1 MYHASSTCCK
11 IGGCKYFWSQKTF
24 IVPERLLSVIYERLN
39 HHITSWCLL
48 ATCPIFGMFVVGAP
62 LFLLISFQIRAKT
75 NNISLLTMIF
85 LHEIFPW
92 FLSSHCLLC
101 CIHVE
106 KKAGGT
112 CTIHCNPAPETF
124 SLRFPVWLGAYQK
137 ILSHQLLGSGIAC
150 FKVLTVQNCMHG
162 DLHVYFWLTS
172 YHTIFPWW
180 LSIST
185 TFW

>member
-1 MYHASSTCCK
+1 MHIHIHKYVYICMYHASSTCCK

-106 KKAGGT
+106 KRLVGL
-112 CTIHCNPAPETF
+112 APSTAI
-124 SLRFPVWLGAYQK
+124 LRQK
-137 ILSHQLLGSGIAC
+137 LSAFGFQFGWGPIRK
-150 FKVLTVQNCMHG
+150 F
-162 DLHVYFWLTS
+162 
-172 YHTIFPWW
+172 
-180 LSIST
+180 
-185 TFW
+185 